1 MQGVDVDGTPEFI
14 TRTCGGAYGIIDN
27 VNFNYMNLNKTD
39 N

>member
-1 MQGVDVDGTPEFI
+1 MGVEPDGKPEFI